1 MEKILSNILSIGKCD
16 LIPAVIRI
24 SKAIH
29 TTDSLAKPDNI
40 SCEVRMPVIR
50 NISERDKKPLSGL
63 MVLRYTSMKVS
74 AVSAITM
81 YGWYVM
87 GMLII

>member
-1 MEKILSNILSIGKCD
+1 M
-16 LIPAVIRI
+16 
-24 SKAIH
+24 H

-40 SCEVRMPVIR
+40 SCEVRMPAII

-63 MVLRYTSMKVS
+63 MVFRYTSMNVS
-74 AVSAITM
+74 VVSAITT